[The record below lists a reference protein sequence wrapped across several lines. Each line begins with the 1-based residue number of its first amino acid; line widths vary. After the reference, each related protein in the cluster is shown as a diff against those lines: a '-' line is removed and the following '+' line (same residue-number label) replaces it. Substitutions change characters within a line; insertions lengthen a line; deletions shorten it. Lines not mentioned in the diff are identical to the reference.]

1 MVARRSFKP
10 DYTAAVRMLTPSR
23 QSMKYIAQGSNKPG
37 LIARWS
43 VRVSFAADIVFS
55 APSTTRT
62 RCRSGDSRL
71 TKFGILHSKYSSP
84 RSGPYKAL
92 IADFA

>member
-1 MVARRSFKP
+1 MVARRRFKP
-10 DYTAAVRMLTPSR
+10 DYAAAVLMLTPSKR
-23 QSMKYIAQGSNKPG
+23 AMKYIVQGSNKPG

-43 VRVSFAADIVFS
+43 IRVSCAADIVFS

-62 RCRSGDSRL
+62 RCRSGDSQL

-84 RSGPYKAL
+84 RSGSYKAL
-92 IADFA
+92 IADFV